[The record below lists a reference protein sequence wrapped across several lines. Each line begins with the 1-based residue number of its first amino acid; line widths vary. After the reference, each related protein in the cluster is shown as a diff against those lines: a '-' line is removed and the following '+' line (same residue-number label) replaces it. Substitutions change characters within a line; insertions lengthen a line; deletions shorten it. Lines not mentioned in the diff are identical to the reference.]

1 MLRLRA
7 EWIKR
12 ILVTERYFIN
22 GRLEGVSISGDVTKK
37 NRSITNGI
45 VRSKD
50 EKMHLDF
57 KM

>member
-1 MLRLRA
+1 MS
-7 EWIKR
+7 
-12 ILVTERYFIN
+12 IN
-22 GRLEGVSISGDVTKK
+22 RDVTKK
-37 NRSITNGI
+37 NMSITNDI

>member
-7 EWIKR
+7 GWIKR

-22 GRLEGVSISGDVTKK
+22 GRLEGASINRDVTKK
-37 NRSITNGI
+37 NMSITNGI

-50 EKMHLDF
+50 EKIHLDF

>member
-22 GRLEGVSISGDVTKK
+22 ERLEGVSINRDVTKK
-37 NRSITNGI
+37 NMSITSGI

-50 EKMHLDF
+50 KKMHLDF